1 MILAEKIVELR
12 KKNGWSQEELAEKLN
27 ISRQSVSKWEGGAS
41 IPDLDKII
49 KLSALFSVSTDYLL
63 KDELEE
69 ADFTKEPDAVA
80 DVEQRSV
87 SMEEAND
94 YLQAVRRHAKRIAA
108 GAAICLLSPIYLI
121 TVGGLAEAG
130 VISWSEDM
138 AGGIG
143 TTVLLLLIA
152 LGAGLLIAS
161 GMALSR
167 YDYLEKEKLI
177 LQYGVQGM
185 AEKKKAEFAHTF
197 RICVITS
204 VVLWIVGAT
213 PLLLAGGFR
222 AGELVLVFCLDILLI
237 MIAGATAL
245 FVWAGCLQGSFE
257 KILEEGDYTPKKKEI
272 SGKIAPFIAAYW
284 CLAAAVYLAISF
296 ANNSWDTSWVVWPVA
311 AVLFAAIY
319 ALLEAAA
326 GAGTGKRK

>member
-1 MILAEKIVELR
+1 MELR

-108 GAAICLLSPIYLI
+108 GAAICLLSPMYLI

-161 GMALSR
+161 GMTLSR
-167 YDYLEKEKLI
+167 YDYLEKEKLT
-177 LQYGVQGM
+177 LQYGVQGL
-185 AEKKKAEFAHTF
+185 AEKKKAEFAHIF
-197 RICVITS
+197 RTCVITS

-213 PLLLAGGFR
+213 PLLLAGDLEPGNW
-222 AGELVLVFCLDILLI
+222 CWY
-237 MIAGATAL
+237 
-245 FVWAGCLQGSFE
+245 FVWIF
-257 KILEEGDYTPKKKEI
+257 
-272 SGKIAPFIAAYW
+272 F
-284 CLAAAVYLAISF
+284 
-296 ANNSWDTSWVVWPVA
+296 
-311 AVLFAAIY
+311 
-319 ALLEAAA
+319 
-326 GAGTGKRK
+326 